1 MSAAGTDPPVRHG
14 VSVMCVADDG
24 RVLLVRRGKDP
35 YRDHWSLPGGSIE
48 DGEPPAAA
56 AIRELL
62 EETGLT
68 ATLVPEPV
76 DRVELSHIDAA
87 SGTATRFHISVFLAR
102 APRGR
107 LRPGDD
113 ASDAAWVAPGDL
125 AGRTM
130 TPGTADR
137 IRRLLGGDGRG
148 DEGTDPDPDRSPA

>member
-1 MSAAGTDPPVRHG
+1 MSAAGTDPAVRQG

-48 DGEPPAAA
+48 AGEPPAAA

-76 DRVELSHIDAA
+76 DRVDLSHIDAA
-87 SGTATRFHISVFLAR
+87 TGTATRFQISVFLAR

-113 ASDAAWVAPGDL
+113 ASDAAWVTL
-125 AGRTM
+125 AGLAERAM

-137 IRRLLGGDGRG
+137 IRRLLGSETPADP
-148 DEGTDPDPDRSPA
+148 GTDPDPDRSPA